1 MKIALRVLSLLVGLF
16 FMVSGLRW
24 IVDPAGAADALGM
37 QLQSGA
43 GASTQIGDIGAL
55 FVAVAVSI
63 GLAQRPGQAHWLHPA
78 ALLLGLTAT
87 MRSLAWLTGNADF
100 TSQFI
105 VAEVGMAAILMAA
118 AHVRSGELVHPVS
131 NRDQEPGSD

>member
-1 MKIALRVLSLLVGLF
+1 
-16 FMVSGLRW
+16 MVSGLRW
-24 IVDPAGAADALGM
+24 IVDPVGAAEALGM

-105 VAEVGMAAILMAA
+105 VAEVVMAVILMAA
-118 AHVRSGELVHPVS
+118 ARARSGELMHAAS
-131 NRDQEPGSD
+131 HQDQDQDQGSD